1 MRFTPRKEE
10 VQPVIDLLE
19 SDDFDSAEDMAKA
32 LIREV
37 VDMLWFRDWYVLGV
51 STGDGSLA
59 FGPFASEPE
68 AKALG
73 TKWQGSLLPSDPAR
87 WGVVKVRGLGG
98 TVDERAGGGFG
109 FCTTEGCGHPAY
121 AHSMEGSARGYCV
134 VCGRHGACGKYAQ
147 AKPKARA
154 TRKKESS

>member
-10 VQPVIDLLE
+10 VQPVIDILE
-19 SDDFDSAEDMAKA
+19 SDDFDSADDMAKA

-37 VDMLWFRDWYVLGV
+37 VDMLWFRDWHVLV
-51 STGDGSLA
+51 VNRDGQAVA

-73 TKWQGSLLPSDPAR
+73 TKWQGTLLPGDPTR
-87 WGVVKVRGLGG
+87 WGVVPVRGLGA
-98 TVDERAGGGFG
+98 TAEERQGGGYG

-121 AHSMEGSARGYCV
+121 AHSMDGSARGYCI
-134 VCGRHGACGKYAQ
+134 VCGRHGACEKYAQ
-147 AKPKARA
+147 AAKKKTRAKA
-154 TRKKESS
+154 T